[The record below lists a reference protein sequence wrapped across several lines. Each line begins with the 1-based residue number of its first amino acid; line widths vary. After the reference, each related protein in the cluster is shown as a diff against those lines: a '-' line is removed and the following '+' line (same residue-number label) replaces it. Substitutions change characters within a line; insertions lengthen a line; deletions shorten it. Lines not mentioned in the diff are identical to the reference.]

1 MSVGKYKL
9 HWSTTSTTYI
19 ANGWSFMLLVFYQ
32 MSQKSDGRTNFQN
45 AKFLFGKSQVNIN
58 NNKNWKHGTQMRI
71 MHVRRRFSFAARNN
85 VPFSLPLSLSLSI
98 TLFTI
103 FLCRSFCK
111 FMLWTLRPY
120 PTYEQRNVY
129 SIPLMLCF
137 VDPIQKNKQRK
148 DKL

>member
-1 MSVGKYKL
+1 MPLGKYKL

-85 VPFSLPLSLSLSI
+85 VPFSLPLSLSL
-98 TLFTI
+98 LF
-103 FLCRSFCK
+103 LPSFCVVVSVS
-111 FMLWTLRPY
+111 LCYEHYDRTLHMSRG
-120 PTYEQRNVY
+120 TFTVY
-129 SIPLMLCF
+129 L
-137 VDPIQKNKQRK
+137 
-148 DKL
+148 